1 MKQIV
6 SKQGV
11 LIPPRLDTSV
21 DPLLVDS
28 HLPLC
33 FPHGTSSCSRR
44 GPSVP
49 AEYHRDR
56 PRGADVAFVESHG

>member
-28 HLPLC
+28 YFPVLPARY
-33 FPHGTSSCSRR
+33 FSCSRR

-49 AEYHRDR
+49 AEYQRDR
-56 PRGADVAFVESHG
+56 PRGVDVAFVESHG

>member
-1 MKQIV
+1 MGGKLMKQIV

-28 HLPLC
+28 YLPVLPARY
-33 FPHGTSSCSRR
+33 FVLLPSWAVGSRR
-44 GPSVP
+44 VP
-49 AEYHRDR
+49 
-56 PRGADVAFVESHG
+56 PRSPTRC

>member
-1 MKQIV
+1 MKQIA

-11 LIPPRLDTSV
+11 LIPDELDTSL
-21 DPLLVDS
+21 DPLLPFAGRFVS
-28 HLPLC
+28 P
-33 FPHGTSSCSRR
+33 CSRR

-56 PRGADVAFVESHG
+56 PRSADVAFVESHG